1 MGKKELFGERAIKLG
16 FVSEKDVEL
25 ALETQQ
31 MLTGRSNLLGD
42 IMLDLEF
49 IDHEQY
55 VKIVAAVDKKL
66 AGKKR
71 ASEDIPEIFCAK
83 ALDLGF
89 VTEDQVRMARKIQQN
104 WQRRVKLVGQIML
117 DLGSLTEKQLQKILD
132 SYSK

>member
-1 MGKKELFGERAIKLG
+1 MVKKELFGERAIRLG

-31 MLTGRSNLLGD
+31 MLANRSNLLGD

-55 VKIVAAVDKKL
+55 VKILAAVDAKL

-71 ASEDIPEIFCAK
+71 ASEGISEIFCRM

-89 VTEDQVRMARKIQQN
+89 VTEDQVRKARKIQQN
-104 WQRRVKLVGQIML
+104 WQRRAKLVGQIML